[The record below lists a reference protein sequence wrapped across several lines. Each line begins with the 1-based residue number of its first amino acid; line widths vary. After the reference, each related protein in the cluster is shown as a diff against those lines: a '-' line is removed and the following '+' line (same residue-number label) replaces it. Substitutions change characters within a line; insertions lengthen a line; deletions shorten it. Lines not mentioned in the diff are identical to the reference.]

1 MFWTIGAL
9 PTSGLLESWGGI
21 RIQFPGS
28 SARKSSADRKAE
40 RFDLAPFYVLIE
52 GEYCADLLSALLS
65 ASCWTLNVALS
76 AAFDFSAEEPSVN
89 VRGLQAVPM
98 LDTDG

>member
-1 MFWTIGAL
+1 MFWTIGSL
-9 PTSGLLESWGGI
+9 PTSGLLESWGGF

-28 SARKSSADRKAE
+28 SARKTPADRKAE

-52 GEYCADLLSALLS
+52 GEYCAHPLSALLS
-65 ASCWTLNVALS
+65 ASCWTLSVALS
-76 AAFDFSAEEPSVN
+76 AAFGFSAEELSVN

-98 LDTDG
+98 PDTDG